1 MMALVIALSVAM
13 LPTAGSAAFMLGST
27 ASGVTDTESA
37 QMVDMTDMAMPA
49 DMSMAT
55 HDCCPDHAKAK
66 PGDRSCD
73 QCPMASCTVQL
84 LSIAHAAQLN
94 FPILAGRRLPFPQD
108 QVVSLHSGA
117 PPFRPP
123 RV

>member
-1 MMALVIALSVAM
+1 MM
-13 LPTAGSAAFMLGST
+13 GST
-27 ASGVTDTESA
+27 ASDVADAESE
-37 QMVDMTDMAMPA
+37 QMADMAMPA
-49 DMSMAT
+49 DMSMAML
-55 HDCCPDHAKAK
+55 DCCPDHAKAK
-66 PGDRSCD
+66 PGDRSSE
-73 QCPMASCTVQL
+73 QCPMASCAIQV

-108 QVVSLHSGA
+108 QVVSLRSGA